1 MKSFAKLPTQPLY
14 FIKKDKLFTNE
25 NCVIS
30 VGNLEKDF
38 PVYKFDP
45 DAVICHE
52 STELIFNNLNC
63 IPGFCYAQIPDHNLI
78 SRWINQ
84 LIEIARNSK
93 IDDWINIT
101 KNNVAKHWHLLLKK
115 ITTLCLI
122 KKFVLHLKMLKIMT
136 FYVIFTLLSST
147 VIVLRIFTN
156 VMMEKG
162 IAA

>member
-1 MKSFAKLPTQPLY
+1 MYDNFSHLLNASEEQLICIRELNLY
-14 FIKKDKLFTNE
+14 FSANPQKYFEIFCKNYQHNHCILLKKDKLFTNE

-45 DAVICHE
+45 DTVICLE

-84 LIEIARNSK
+84 VIEISRNSK
-93 IDDWINIT
+93 IDDLINIT
-101 KNNVAKHWHLLLKK
+101 K
-115 ITTLCLI
+115 T
-122 KKFVLHLKMLKIMT
+122 M
-136 FYVIFTLLSST
+136 
-147 VIVLRIFTN
+147 
-156 VMMEKG
+156 
-162 IAA
+162 